1 MTPGV
6 AAKEILMNRKLRMGM
21 VGGGRDSFI
30 GPVHRMAAQMDS
42 KIELVCGAF
51 SSSPE
56 KSRLSG
62 QDLLLPPER
71 VYGTY
76 EEMLRAEAQLPDG
89 DGMDFVSIVTPNNMH
104 HPVAMAAL
112 EAGFHVVCDKPMTLD
127 LDEARELER
136 KVQETGRL
144 FCLTHNYTGYPMVKE
159 ARDLVSSDRLGAVR
173 RVVVEYPQGW
183 LATDVETTGL
193 KQAVWRTNP
202 RIAGASSCMGDIGT
216 HCENLA
222 EYITG
227 LRITEMCA
235 DLTTFVS
242 GRRLEDDGSVLL
254 RFGDSARGILWASQ
268 VAIGQENTLSI
279 RVYGEKGSLEWHQE
293 EPNTLVVRW
302 PDRPTEMR
310 RTATDFVGEAASSST
325 RLPAGHPEG
334 YLEAFANVYSSFAD
348 ALSGVL
354 WGENSDDAKP
364 DYPDVHDGVRGMA
377 FLDAVVSSAGSEKK
391 WVEIPR

>member
-1 MTPGV
+1 
-6 AAKEILMNRKLRMGM
+6 MNRKLRMGM

-42 KIELVCGAF
+42 KIKLVCGAF

-193 KQAVWRTNP
+193 KQAVWRTDP

-391 WVEIPR
+391 WVEVPR

>member
-1 MTPGV
+1 M
-6 AAKEILMNRKLRMGM
+6 KRKLRMGM

-30 GPVHRMAAQMDS
+30 GPVHRMAAQMDG

-76 EEMLRAEAQLPDG
+76 VEMFQREAQLPDG

-127 LDEARELER
+127 LEEARELER
-136 KVQETGRL
+136 KVQESGRL

-193 KQAVWRTNP
+193 KQAVWRTDP

-227 LRITEMCA
+227 LQITEMCA

-254 RFGDSARGILWASQ
+254 RLGDSARGILWASQ
-268 VAIGQENTLSI
+268 IAIGQENTLTI

-293 EPNTLVVRW
+293 EPNSLVVRW
-302 PDRPTEMR
+302 PDRPTETR
-310 RTATDFVGEAASSST
+310 RTATDFVGEAASSSV

-391 WVEIPR
+391 WVEVPR

>member
-1 MTPGV
+1 M
-6 AAKEILMNRKLRMGM
+6 KRKLRMGM

-30 GPVHRMAAQMDS
+30 GPVHRMAAQMDG

-76 EEMLRAEAQLPDG
+76 VEMFQREAQLPDG

-104 HPVAMAAL
+104 PPVAMAAL

-127 LDEARELER
+127 LEEARELER
-136 KVQETGRL
+136 KVQESGRL

-159 ARDLVSSDRLGAVR
+159 ARALVAEGRLGAVR

-193 KQAVWRTNP
+193 KQAVWRTDP
-202 RIAGASSCMGDIGT
+202 QIAGASSCMGDIGT

-227 LRITEMCA
+227 LQITEMCA

-254 RFGDSARGILWASQ
+254 RLGDSARGILWASQ
-268 VAIGQENTLSI
+268 IAIGQENTLTI

-293 EPNTLVVRW
+293 EPNSLVVRW
-302 PDRPTEMR
+302 PDRPTETR
-310 RTATDFVGEAASSST
+310 RTATDFVGEAASSSV

-348 ALSGVL
+348 ALSNVL
-354 WGENSDDAKP
+354 WGEHSDDAKP

-377 FLDAVVSSAGSEKK
+377 FLDAVVRSANSEKK
-391 WVEIPR
+391 WVEVPG